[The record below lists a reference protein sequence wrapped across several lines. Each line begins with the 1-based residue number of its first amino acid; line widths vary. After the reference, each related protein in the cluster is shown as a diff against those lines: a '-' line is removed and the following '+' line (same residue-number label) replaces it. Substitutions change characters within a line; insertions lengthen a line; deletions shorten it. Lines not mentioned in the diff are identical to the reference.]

1 MNDAGSNVMAD
12 EWALYRLAML
22 YSHAMDQNVPEI
34 IDRIF
39 TEDAVIETP
48 SFTLRG
54 RAEIRAM
61 PPMLKQK
68 YLSTTH
74 AVHNQTVTVTAD
86 RAEGETGCLAHLM
99 SQGPRGGEILI
110 VEGVRYLDRWVR
122 EKGSWRFASRRIVI
136 DFSEVRTARKVT

>member
-1 MNDAGSNVMAD
+1 MNEAGSNAMAD

-22 YSHAMDQNVPEI
+22 YSRAMDQNVPEI
-34 IDRIF
+34 IDSIF

-48 SFTLRG
+48 TFALRG

-61 PPMLKQK
+61 PSMLKQK
-68 YLSTTH
+68 YVSTTH
-74 AVHNQTVTVTAD
+74 AVHNQTVTITGD

-110 VEGVRYLDRWVR
+110 VEGVRYLDNWVR
-122 EKGSWRFASRRIVI
+122 DLGSWRFTARRIVI
-136 DFSEVRTARKVT
+136 DFSEVRTARKGT

>member
-1 MNDAGSNVMAD
+1 MAD
-12 EWALYRLAML
+12 EWALYKLAML
-22 YSHAMDQNVPEI
+22 YSRAMDQNVPEI
-34 IDRIF
+34 IDAIF

-74 AVHNQTVTVTAD
+74 AVHNQVVTIAGD

-99 SQGPRGGEILI
+99 SQGPRGGEMLI
-110 VEGVRYLDRWVR
+110 AEGVRYFDKWVR
-122 EKGSWRFASRRIVI
+122 QGGWVASR
-136 DFSEVRTARKVT
+136 

>member
-1 MNDAGSNVMAD
+1 MKDAGSSVLAD
-12 EWALYRLAML
+12 EWALYKLAML
-22 YSHAMDQNVPEI
+22 YSRAMDQNVPEL
-34 IDRIF
+34 IDAIF
-39 TEDAVIETP
+39 TEDAIIETP

-74 AVHNQTVTVTAD
+74 AVHNQIVSITGD

-99 SQGPRGGEILI
+99 SQGPRGGEMLI
-110 VEGVRYLDRWVR
+110 AEGVRYLDKWVR
-122 EKGSWRFASRRIVI
+122 QDGSWRFAARRVVV
-136 DFSEVRTARKVT
+136 DFSEIRTARKDS

>member
-1 MNDAGSNVMAD
+1 MSEAGPGAMAD
-12 EWALYRLAML
+12 EWALYKLAML
-22 YSHAMDQNVPEI
+22 YSRAMDQNVPEI
-34 IDRIF
+34 IDVIF

-54 RAEIRAM
+54 RADIRAM

-74 AVHNQTVTVTAD
+74 AVHNQVVTITGD

-99 SQGPRGGEILI
+99 SQGPRGGEMLI
-110 VEGVRYLDRWVR
+110 AEGVRYFDKWVR
-122 EKGSWRFASRRIVI
+122 QGGSWRFASRRVVV
-136 DFSEVRTARKVT
+136 DFSEIRTARKVT